1 MRRFSCKIR
10 TMIDTLVKIY
20 ARIFLGVIGK
30 FYVPEFG
37 TTILVVKKIFPAFAW
52 AQAVNNV
59 ILIREN
65 LAKEIFSRPDVFCN
79 ALGHELVHVYQ
90 FREHGF
96 LKFVFKYFA
105 SSVYSFAT
113 GKHYYYNNVFE
124 VEAYQKQGEIFVK
137 ST

>member
-1 MRRFSCKIR
+1 M
-10 TMIDTLVKIY
+10 
-20 ARIFLGVIGK
+20 
-30 FYVPEFG
+30 
-37 TTILVVKKIFPAFAW
+37 
-52 AQAVNNV
+52 
-59 ILIREN
+59 
-65 LAKEIFSRPDVFCN
+65 AKEIFSRPDVFCN

-124 VEAYQKQGEIFVK
+124 VEAYQKQGDFCEKYVKPEITEIK
-137 ST
+137 LELERILRYK